1 MLDQTRTA
9 RENFEN
15 AAPVPAFNVVD
26 RSAGWADHRA
36 NTIRNRV
43 ELMLKAEADGDTRAM
58 LALADQAVGW
68 IMQARVEME
77 KRAAELAEAVA

>member
-1 MLDQTRTA
+1 MSDNLSPRIIEGRTYSYSS
-9 RENFEN
+9 
-15 AAPVPAFNVVD
+15 APVGNFQAVD

-58 LALADQAVGW
+58 MALADQAVGW
-68 IMQARVEME
+68 IMQARDEME
-77 KRAAELAEAVA
+77 KRGGV